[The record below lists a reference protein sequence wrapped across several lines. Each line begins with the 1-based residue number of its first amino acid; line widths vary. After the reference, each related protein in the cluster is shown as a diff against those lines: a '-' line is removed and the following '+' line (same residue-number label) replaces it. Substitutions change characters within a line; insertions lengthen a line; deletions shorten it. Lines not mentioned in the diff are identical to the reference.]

1 MLNLNLSKKVENA
14 THLTSIEEGS
24 GERAMVRIGRRDDI
38 IAYPSVSNQTHGSK
52 PG

>member
-24 GERAMVRIGRRDDI
+24 GERAMVRIGRRDI